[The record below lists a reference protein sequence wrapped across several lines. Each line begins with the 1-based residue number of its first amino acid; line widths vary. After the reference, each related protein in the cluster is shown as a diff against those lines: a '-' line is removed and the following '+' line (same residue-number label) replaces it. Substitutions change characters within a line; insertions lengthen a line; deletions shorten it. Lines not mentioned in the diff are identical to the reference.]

1 MTERINYL
9 KANIRKRT
17 PDIDAYGDIKNKS
30 YAESEGMDEIF
41 RKAKFLSD
49 FATNIPIVLDDR
61 ELICGSMRFWHGK
74 VSGHGNM
81 GHIIVDYEML
91 VNDGIPVIRE
101 RISKLFTEDA
111 VAFGI
116 ALDAFELFIKRY
128 ADEANRLFLTEGITD
143 MQRVAKNCRQLFRGK
158 PESFEQALQLV
169 WFVHL
174 FLHAEACEPAVSF
187 GRFDKYLYPFYKND
201 LERGVSKDELKEL
214 LACFWLKT
222 CEGDES
228 QNLTIGGGEENELT
242 FACLE
247 VTAELKVWQPS
258 VSVRINENTTDSLW
272 KTVTSLMKAGI
283 GMPALFNDKVIIKA
297 LRGLGLSEEDAEN
310 YGIVGCYEANPSGN
324 TYGTT
329 ACAGSFRLHDI
340 LLEFLFNGESYSDFD
355 SFYSAFLA
363 FFKNKYNTD
372 ILEYFRA
379 RWERIKH
386 NCVSPFQG
394 LCFRDCL
401 DSGFAAEHG
410 GCKYTMFGINI
421 LGIGTLTD
429 SIYCIKKIVFDE
441 KYCTYDY
448 LVTQVKDN
456 FTDEKLFLRLR
467 GCEGKFGT
475 DNAQTNALARELS
488 IFIADLVDGGKIAD
502 GVIPYAGLF
511 LFLADVNSARY
522 PATPDGRRA
531 GERVSYGIAASDI
544 AAGKTVTSVLNS
556 SANIANDRFADGN
569 PLMIRMNKS
578 EVEGEKGNM
587 ILRSLITSYFE
598 NGGFHIQCNIVD
610 VETLKE
616 AQSKPEEYSDL
627 TVRISGYSARFTTLP
642 ETVQNALIERM

>member
-17 PDIDAYGDIKNKS
+17 PDIDAYGVIKNKS

-49 FATNIPIVLDDR
+49 FAANIPVVLDDR
-61 ELICGSMRFWHGK
+61 ELICGSMRFWK
-74 VSGHGNM
+74 GHFGWFGNM

-91 VNDGIPVIRE
+91 VNDGLPAIRE
-101 RISKLFTEDA
+101 KINQLFTDDSQ
-111 VAFGI
+111 AFRE

-128 ADEANRLFLTEGITD
+128 ADEAEKLFLTEGNTD
-143 MQRVAKNCRQLFRGK
+143 MQRVAENCRQILNGK
-158 PESFEQALQLV
+158 AQSFEQALQLV

-174 FLHAEACEPAVSF
+174 FLHAEAMSPAVSF
-187 GRFDKYLYPFYKND
+187 GRFDCYLYPFYKND

-214 LACFWLKT
+214 LGCFWLKT

-228 QNLTIGGGEENELT
+228 QNLTLGGGEENELT
-242 FACLE
+242 FACLD

-258 VSVRINENTTDSLW
+258 VSVRINENASERLW
-272 KTVTSLMKAGI
+272 KSVTSLMKVGI
-283 GMPALFNDKVIIKA
+283 GMPAVFNDSVIIKA
-297 LRGLGLSEEDAEN
+297 LRNLGVSEEDAEN

-340 LLEFLFNGESYSDFD
+340 LLEFLFHGENYADFE

-379 RWERIKH
+379 RWERIKR

-394 LCFRDCL
+394 ICFGDCL
-401 DSGFAAEHG
+401 KSGLAAEHG

-511 LFLADVNSARY
+511 LFLADVNSANY

-531 GERVSYGIAASDI
+531 GERLSYGIAASDI
-544 AAGKTVTSVLNS
+544 AKGKTLTSVLNS
-556 SANIANDRFADGN
+556 SACIANDRFADGN
-569 PLMIRMNKS
+569 PLMIRINRG
-578 EVEGEKGNM
+578 EVDGENGDM
-587 ILRSLITSYFE
+587 ILRSLISSYFE

-610 VETLKE
+610 AETLKD
-616 AQSKPEEYSDL
+616 AQKNPDEYSDL
-627 TVRISGYSARFTTLP
+627 TVRISGYSARFTTLS

>member
-1 MTERINYL
+1 MTERIKYL
-9 KANIRKRT
+9 KENIRKKT
-17 PDIDAYGDIKNKS
+17 ADIAAYGEIKNKS

-49 FATNIPIVLDDR
+49 FAANIPIELDCR

-91 VNDGIPVIRE
+91 VNDGLFVIRE
-101 RISKLFTEDA
+101 KINKLSTNDSQ
-111 VAFGI
+111 AFRE

-128 ADEANRLFLTEGITD
+128 ADEAEKLFLTEGNTD
-143 MQRVAKNCRQLFRGK
+143 MRRVAENCRQILNGK
-158 PESFEQALQLV
+158 AQSFEQALQLV

-174 FLHAEACEPAVSF
+174 FLHAEATSPAVSF
-187 GRFDKYLYPFYKND
+187 GRFDCYLYPFYKND

-214 LACFWLKT
+214 LGCFWLKT

-228 QNLTIGGGEENELT
+228 QNLTLGDGEENELT
-242 FACLE
+242 LACLE
-247 VTAELKVWQPS
+247 VTAELRVWQPS
-258 VSVRINENTTDSLW
+258 VSVRINDKTTECVWNAITNLV
-272 KTVTSLMKAGI
+272 KVGI
-283 GMPALFNDKVIIKA
+283 GMPAVFNDSVIIKA
-297 LRGLGLSEEDAEN
+297 LRNLGVSEEDAKN
-310 YGIVGCYEANPSGN
+310 YGIVGCYEANSSGN

-329 ACAGSFRLHDI
+329 ACGGSFCLHDI
-340 LLEFLFNGESYSDFD
+340 LLEFLFHGENYADFE

-372 ILEYFRA
+372 ILEDFRA
-379 RWERIKH
+379 RWERIKRD
-386 NCVSPFQG
+386 CVSPFQG

-421 LGIGTLTD
+421 LGIGTLID
-429 SIYCIKKIVFDE
+429 SIYCIKKLVFEE
-441 KYCTYDY
+441 KRCSYEY
-448 LVTQVKDN
+448 LISQVKEN
-456 FTDEKLFLRLR
+456 FSDEELFLRCR
-467 GCEGKFGT
+467 GYQGKFGT
-475 DNAQTNALARELS
+475 DSEETNLLARELS
-488 IFIADLVDGGKIAD
+488 LFIADLVDGGKIAD

-511 LFLADVNSARY
+511 LFLADVVSAQY

-569 PLMIRMNKS
+569 PLMIRINKS
-578 EVEGEKGNM
+578 EVGGEKGNV
-587 ILRSLITSYFE
+587 ILKSLITSYFK
-598 NGGFHIQCNIVD
+598 NGGFHIQFNIVD
-610 VETLKE
+610 VETLRE
-616 AQSKPEEYSDL
+616 AQKSPDEYSDL
-627 TVRISGYSARFTTLP
+627 TVRISGYSARFTTLS
-642 ETVQNALIERM
+642 ETLQNALIERM

>member
-17 PDIDAYGDIKNKS
+17 PDTEAYGVIKNKS
-30 YAESEGMDEIF
+30 YAESEGNTEIH
-41 RKAKFLSD
+41 RKAKFLCD
-49 FATNIPIVLDDR
+49 FAANIPIVLDGR
-61 ELICGSMRFWHGK
+61 ELICGSMRFWHGR
-74 VSGHGNM
+74 VRGHGNM

-91 VNDGIPVIRE
+91 INDGLPVIRE
-101 RISKLFTEDA
+101 RINKVSTEDA
-111 VAFGI
+111 QAFAK

-128 ADEANRLFLTEGITD
+128 ADEAEKCYLSDGNTD
-143 MQRVAKNCRQLFRGK
+143 MHRVAKNCRQLLKGS

-169 WFVHL
+169 WFTHL
-174 FLHAEACEPAVSF
+174 FLHAEACAPAVSF

-201 LERGVSKDELKEL
+201 LLRGVSEAELKEV

-228 QNLTIGGGEENELT
+228 QNLTLGGGEENELT
-242 FACLE
+242 FACLD

-324 TYGTT
+324 TFGTT
-329 ACAGSFRLHDI
+329 AAGGSFRLHDI

-372 ILEYFRA
+372 IMDNFRA
-379 RWERIKH
+379 RWEWIKRD
-386 NCVSPFQG
+386 CVSPFQG
-394 LCFRDCL
+394 ICFGDCL
-401 DSGFAAEHG
+401 KSGLAAEHG
-410 GCKYTMFGINI
+410 GCKNTMFGINI

-475 DNAQTNALARELS
+475 DSEETNALARELS

-511 LFLADVNSARY
+511 IFLADVNSANY

-531 GERVSYGIAASDI
+531 GERLSYGIAASDI
-544 AAGKTVTSVLNS
+544 AKGKTLTSVLNS

-569 PLMIRMNKS
+569 PLMIRINRG
-578 EVEGEKGNM
+578 EVDGENGDM
-587 ILRSLITSYFE
+587 ILRSLISSYFE

-610 VETLKE
+610 AETLKD
-616 AQSKPEEYSDL
+616 AQKNPDEYSDL
-627 TVRISGYSARFTTLP
+627 TVRISGYSARFTTLS
-642 ETVQNALIERM
+642 EAVQNALIERM

>member
-1 MTERINYL
+1 M
-9 KANIRKRT
+9 
-17 PDIDAYGDIKNKS
+17 
-30 YAESEGMDEIF
+30 
-41 RKAKFLSD
+41 
-49 FATNIPIVLDDR
+49 
-61 ELICGSMRFWHGK
+61 
-74 VSGHGNM
+74 
-81 GHIIVDYEML
+81 
-91 VNDGIPVIRE
+91 
-101 RISKLFTEDA
+101 
-111 VAFGI
+111 
-116 ALDAFELFIKRY
+116 
-128 ADEANRLFLTEGITD
+128 
-143 MQRVAKNCRQLFRGK
+143 
-158 PESFEQALQLV
+158 
-169 WFVHL
+169 
-174 FLHAEACEPAVSF
+174 
-187 GRFDKYLYPFYKND
+187 
-201 LERGVSKDELKEL
+201 
-214 LACFWLKT
+214 
-222 CEGDES
+222 
-228 QNLTIGGGEENELT
+228 
-242 FACLE
+242 
-247 VTAELKVWQPS
+247 
-258 VSVRINENTTDSLW
+258 
-272 KTVTSLMKAGI
+272 
-283 GMPALFNDKVIIKA
+283 
-297 LRGLGLSEEDAEN
+297 
-310 YGIVGCYEANPSGN
+310 
-324 TYGTT
+324 
-329 ACAGSFRLHDI
+329 HDI
-340 LLEFLFNGESYSDFD
+340 LLEFLFHGENYADFE

-372 ILEYFRA
+372 ILENFRA
-379 RWERIKH
+379 RWERIKR

-467 GCEGKFGT
+467 GCDGKFGT

-569 PLMIRMNKS
+569 PLMIRINRG
-578 EVEGEKGNM
+578 EVDGENGDM
-587 ILRSLITSYFE
+587 ILRSLISSYFE

-610 VETLKE
+610 VETLRE
-616 AQSKPEEYSDL
+616 AQKSPDEYSDL
-627 TVRISGYSARFTTLP
+627 TVRISGYSARFTTLS